1 MSFLSHSSLESLHAH
16 SIQHSSASETI
27 ISLIDFLHSIFCG
40 HAATLRAVQAHND
53 LAHRFDAVN
62 DVEENN
68 LAMAPL
74 LNEPRLRTRIAKLQR
89 QVDEL
94 QASHDTRV
102 TTLQRQLD
110 EVRSSHNALEEVVK
124 NQAILSKQLEARLN
138 RAEQTQPP
146 PYANIP
152 ALTKDSAA
160 RKR

>member
-1 MSFLSHSSLESLHAH
+1 
-16 SIQHSSASETI
+16 
-27 ISLIDFLHSIFCG
+27 
-40 HAATLRAVQAHND
+40 
-53 LAHRFDAVN
+53 
-62 DVEENN
+62 
-68 LAMAPL
+68 MAPL

-94 QASHDTRV
+94 QASHNTRV